1 MKVKDVMTRGAR
13 TCTCGSSLNDAAQVM
28 WEADCGF
35 VPVVE
40 ADGSER
46 VVGVVTD
53 RDLCMAAY
61 TTGLPLKE
69 VPVDRVMA
77 HAVHTCGEKDSLSE
91 AEAVM
96 QRHQVRRL
104 PVVDEGDRVV
114 GVVSLADLAV
124 VASEDQAKK
133 RPRVS
138 PRQIVVTLGAIDR
151 PRESSETPPDAGGA
165 AARRRR

>member
-1 MKVKDVMTRGAR
+1 MTGTPR
-13 TCTCGSSLNDAAQVM
+13 TCTRGSSLNDAARVM

-46 VVGVVTD
+46 VVGVLTD
-53 RDLCMAAY
+53 RDICMAAY
-61 TTGLPLKE
+61 TTGLSLKE
-69 VPVDRVMA
+69 VAVDRVMA
-77 HAVHTCGEKDSLSE
+77 TEVHACREQDSLSE

-96 QRHQVRRL
+96 QEHQIRRL
-104 PVVDEGDRVV
+104 PVVGENDRIV

-138 PRQIVVTLGAIDR
+138 PRQIVLTLGAIDR
-151 PRESSETPPDAGGA
+151 PRAASEASGPAETRPHRS
-165 AARRRR
+165 RR